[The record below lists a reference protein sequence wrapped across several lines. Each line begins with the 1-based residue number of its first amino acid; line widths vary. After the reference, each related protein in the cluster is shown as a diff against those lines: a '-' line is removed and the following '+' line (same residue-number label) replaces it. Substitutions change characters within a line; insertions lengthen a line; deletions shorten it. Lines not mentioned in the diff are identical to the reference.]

1 MPDPTVRFEAVGN
14 VVTLVRE
21 TPSRLPFGSASAGTV
36 PVDQWVIARPAP
48 AAAAV
53 ARLLQAIEDGEMAG
67 DGRPMATVEANR
79 AILHPAFIAC
89 LNDSEAV
96 ALGLPPATRLSLNLR
111 SSGLIHKDGFRIET
125 EWTRAGGVRERATIA
140 EHRLHHAGKEWRIP
154 EPLFSTILTVARV
167 NTASDASTRQ
177 AALAD
182 LKTTIGQDAAARI
195 ATDGHIDRLRLSYAS
210 GFSLVLRAGAAG
222 FDFDPVLFGRERLE
236 AAANGDPLD
245 EGADSLLPPAL
256 AADFMRRF
264 RNGDGTRATYLLGD
278 GSILYIDPQLTRV
291 LGTVR
296 RAQDADP
303 DTRRAF
309 AAAPQRYIAE
319 ALQNAG
325 DTPADA
331 ACLFVETQQFSQRV
345 AGIDLWRKP
354 VLPWI
359 KPKPSSWLPER
370 FGLRIG
376 DGDDART
383 ITIPPERIDEA
394 ATAATNALREARAS
408 FQFEG
413 ETIPATRAT
422 VASLE
427 SLSELT
433 AAARTATRPGNT
445 DDQLP
450 APLRQRYFLQ
460 VRDNLDDLSYSPLTG
475 TAPSAAPPPPAE
487 LPTSLRSAPK
497 PHQVTGF
504 RWLADC
510 WRANM
515 PGALLADDMGLG
527 KTYQALAFVAWIREQ
542 QAHPAPV
549 LIVAPTGLLAN
560 WRAEIL
566 QHLEPDALGRLIGA
580 YGRELGELRGEAGR
594 DIDSGASALDPAAW
608 EHAGIVLTTYETMRD
623 YHLSFARL
631 RFSAILYD
639 EAQKLKNPASQ
650 ITRAAKTL
658 NARFSLAMTGT
669 PVENRLQDLWSIF
682 DVVHPGLLGSS
693 KSFEQTYL
701 PEPKPLEALRD
712 RLTEPQG
719 VIPPVLLRRLKEE
732 CLGSLPRKILQAMPM
747 PMPPRQAAA
756 YDRAVHQALAVKGTG
771 ERGRMLEVLAA
782 LRGVSLH
789 PVNPGEAGE
798 MAEYWTDSARLCVLF
813 EVLDQIASRGEKVL
827 IFCESLAMQG
837 LLAAEI
843 RRRYDL
849 RHIVSRIHGGVAGDA
864 RQREVDAFQRRGP
877 GFDAMILSPKAGGV
891 GLTLTAANH
900 VVHLSR
906 WWNPA
911 VEDQATD
918 RAFRIGQTRDVTVY
932 LPQSVHPDPAIAE
945 TSFDLKLHAL
955 MERKRALSRGLF
967 AATEDAGDAAE
978 LFDAVVTDAAPVP
991 AAVLPAAAIHPEP
1004 SAITKPTSLRE
1015 RLSLR
1020 ARPKPEP
1027 AVPPPRPAP
1036 TRASAWPQRVVYQ
1049 PDTPRDLTIFT
1060 APVAG
1065 DPPVEIHIVDP
1076 YAAAGQRARDATTA
1090 FVAMLVGES
1099 PAPARVTLTTYDGES
1114 IERPP
1119 ETSAQQYEAM
1129 QARWHRDFAATPLTH
1144 RQRSKW
1150 QAADLHD
1157 REVRVL
1163 TRSGRTVLWDLGRG
1177 IDGVMST
1184 RFGFRVNVTEI

>member
-1 MPDPTVRFEAVGN
+1 MPDPTVRFEAAGN

-21 TPSRLPFGSASAGTV
+21 TPSRLPFGSPAVETV
-36 PVDQWVIARPAP
+36 PVDEWVIARPAL

-53 ARLLQAIEDGEMAG
+53 ARLLQAIEDSETAG
-67 DGRPMATVEANR
+67 DGRPMVIAKADR
-79 AILHPAFIAC
+79 AILHPALVAR
-89 LNDSEAV
+89 LNDSEGV

-125 EWTRAGGVRERATIA
+125 EWTRPGGVRERATFA
-140 EHRLHHAGKEWRIP
+140 ESWLHHGGRDWRIP
-154 EPLFSTILTVARV
+154 EPLFSTLLNVERV
-167 NTASDASTRQ
+167 NAAGEASTRQ

-182 LKTTIGQDAAARI
+182 LKAGIGQDAAASI

-236 AAANGDPLD
+236 AAADGDPLD
-245 EGADSLLPPAL
+245 EDADSLLPPAL

-264 RNGDGTRATYLLGD
+264 RNGDGKRSTYLLGD
-278 GSILYIDPQLTRV
+278 GSILYVDPQLTRV

-303 DTRRAF
+303 ETRRAF
-309 AAAPQRYIAE
+309 AAAPERYIAE
-319 ALQNAG
+319 ALLSAG
-325 DTPADA
+325 EAPADA
-331 ACLFVETQQFSQRV
+331 ARLFVETQQFSQRV

-394 ATAATNALREARAS
+394 AAVAATAVREARAS

-413 ETIPATRAT
+413 EAIPATQAT
-422 VASLE
+422 VAALE

-433 AAARTATRPGNT
+433 AAARTAVRAGDAAAADEP
-445 DDQLP
+445 P

-460 VRDNLDDLSYSPLTG
+460 VRDNLDDLSYSPLIG
-475 TAPSAAPPPPAE
+475 VASPSAPAPAAE
-487 LPTSLRSAPK
+487 LPASLRSAPK

-504 RWLADC
+504 HWLADC
-510 WRANM
+510 WQANM

-527 KTYQALAFVAWIREQ
+527 KTYQALAFLAWIREQ
-542 QAHPAPV
+542 QAHSAPV

-560 WRAEIL
+560 WRAEIC
-566 QHLEPDALGRLIGA
+566 QHLESDALGRVVGA
-580 YGRELGELRGEAGR
+580 YGRELGELRAGAGR

-623 YHLSFARL
+623 YHLSFARQ

-693 KSFEQTYL
+693 KAFEQTYP

-719 VIPPVLLRRLKEE
+719 ATPPVLLRRMKEE
-732 CLGSLPRKILQAMPM
+732 CLGSLPRKIVRAMPM
-747 PMPPRQAAA
+747 SMPPRQAAA

-789 PVNPGEAGE
+789 PVNPGEAGD
-798 MAEYWTDSARLCVLF
+798 AAAYWTDSARLCVLF
-813 EVLDQIASRGEKVL
+813 DVLHQIATRGEKVL
-827 IFCESLAMQG
+827 IFCESLAMQA

-843 RRRYDL
+843 RRRFDL
-849 RHIVSRIHGGVAGDA
+849 AHVIPRIHGGVAGDA
-864 RQREVDAFQRRGP
+864 RQREVDTFQRRGP

-932 LPQSVHPDPAIAE
+932 LPQSVHPDPALAE

-967 AATEDAGDAAE
+967 AATEDVGDAAE

-991 AAVLPAAAIHPEP
+991 AAAPPAAHLPLKPDPA
-1004 SAITKPTSLRE
+1004 TKPVGLRE

-1020 ARPKPEP
+1020 PKPT
-1027 AVPPPRPAP
+1027 VPTPVSPLAP
-1036 TRASAWPQRVVYQ
+1036 TRIWPQRVVYQ
-1049 PDTPRDLTIFT
+1049 PNTPRDLTIFT

-1076 YAAAGQRARDATTA
+1076 YAAAGQRARDATAA
-1090 FVAMLVGES
+1090 FVAMLVGEAL
-1099 PAPARVTLTTYDGES
+1099 APARVTLTTYDGES

-1119 ETSAQQYEAM
+1119 ESSAQQYEAM
-1129 QARWHRDFAATPLTH
+1129 QARWRRDFAATPLTH

-1163 TRSGRTVLWDLGRG
+1163 TRSGRTILWDLGRG

-1184 RFGFRVNVTEI
+1184 KFGFRVNVTEL